1 MGKSKKYSKR
11 NWLLSC
17 HKVSYIVSAIK
28 LLAKAQKTQRKYKKI
43 TFAIFAALREIFIFK
58 MLFSARQ
65 NALHKAQLYRLLT
78 AIIDVPGIALNVYFK
93 GGTCAAMLGYLD
105 RFSVDLDFD
114 LKKEANKNELR
125 KKILPVFKLLDLKV
139 KDQSKE
145 ALQFFLKYEA
155 LPGQRN
161 TIKLELL
168 DKYIEPNQYKPQYL
182 KDIDRTMICQTIE
195 TMFANKLVA
204 IIDRY
209 EQNGTITGRDIYDTH
224 YFFNK
229 GYAFNHEIIEYRRK
243 TDTLSYLR
251 ELISF
256 IDDKINQT
264 VIDQGLNPLLDYK
277 RFTQIR
283 KTLKNEVLMFIQ
295 DVIENI

>member
-1 MGKSKKYSKR
+1 M
-11 NWLLSC
+11 
-17 HKVSYIVSAIK
+17 
-28 LLAKAQKTQRKYKKI
+28 
-43 TFAIFAALREIFIFK
+43 F
-58 MLFSARQ
+58 FSARQ

-78 AIIDVPGIALNVYFK
+78 TIIDEPGIALNVYFK
-93 GGTCAAMLGYLD
+93 GGTCAAMLGYLN

-114 LKKEANKNELR
+114 LKKDANKNELR
-125 KKILPVFKLLDLKV
+125 KKLLPIFKILDLKV

-251 ELISF
+251 ELRSF

-277 RFTQIR
+277 RLTQIR

-295 DVIENI
+295 DVIENIVSQID